1 MGVEPILMDVNQD
14 GKTDL
19 LIQYSNT
26 VNGGAS
32 DGTMILLL
40 NIGNKFVNVLQST
53 QKIQDLYLNVQ
64 GKFDSG
70 LNKNVLVEHNLNLS
84 TTVSPHYYT
93 FSRGIKFNKI
103 LKVKNA
109 YENEYVINY
118 KSAKSPF
125 NGNTSITESA
135 NILTSLPAEFE
146 VTSQITGPLFN
157 QGIYIQYSIDP

>member
-1 MGVEPILMDVNQD
+1 MEIN
-14 GKTDL
+14 L
-19 LIQYSNT
+19 LTYYSPH
-26 VNGGAS
+26 
-32 DGTMILLL
+32 
-40 NIGNKFVNVLQST
+40 K
-53 QKIQDLYLNVQ
+53 KIQDLYLNVQ

-157 QGIYIQYSIDP
+157 QVYTFNTPLIHKQGKGFFGFKKNPDN